1 MASYFNC
8 SVIYIYLQKFCLIH
22 FYHIRNTGAI
32 ALSYPLFLLMI
43 HHEETRLNANRNPNP
58 NPKGVWKCNSA
69 EMPSYDSSFKQ
80 RCLIWFSRY
89 SPFWFINPLKQFLCN
104 FLLVFWFGWQHC
116 THVSCYTT
124 RQVGLICFCFSKS
137 NKWSSF
143 V

>member
-32 ALSYPLFLLMI
+32 ALSYPLFYWWFIMKKRGLTL
-43 HHEETRLNANRNPNP
+43 TLTLTLR
-58 NPKGVWKCNSA
+58 GVWKCNSA
-69 EMPSYDSSFKQ
+69 EIPSYDLSFKQ

-89 SPFWFINPLKQFLCN
+89 SPFWFINPLKQLLCN

-116 THVSCYTT
+116 THVSCYVT
-124 RQVGLICFCFSKS
+124 RQVGLTCFCFFKS

-143 V
+143 A